1 MSKVKNEN
9 HTTIMGWMINELNLK
24 GNDLIVYAI
33 IYGFSQTKGQKF
45 TGSLQYLAD
54 WCCCTKQ
61 GIQKNLKNL
70 LEKGYITKQEIEKN
84 GVKFCEYAA
93 VERSCIVCNSVVYPM
108 QLSCYNNIED
118 NIEDNI
124 DNTNVLSAA
133 EPRDVKTDDSFLQY
147 PVKDVST
154 EKKKEKKPNLYS
166 SCINAINEFT
176 DDEEV
181 RECLKDFLNMR
192 LANKDK
198 PFGLA
203 SFKGMLKK
211 LRTLTTSKKEVVKII
226 TQAVDRCY
234 LTFYPISTP
243 KKEYKC
249 PEIISPGEKYDVSD
263 EEYEEAMLYGKKF

>member
-1 MSKVKNEN
+1 MNSNNFVV
-9 HTTIMGWMINELNLK
+9 IQGWMCNELDLK
-24 GNDLIVYAI
+24 GNELLVYAL
-33 IYGFSQTKGQKF
+33 IYGFSQDGISNYHGGRQYIADTFNISLPTVDKALKSLLDKHLLIKIPCENHSQTDVYSANISSKE
-45 TGSLQYLAD
+45 TLLVGSKE
-54 WCCCTKQ
+54 T
-61 GIQKNLKNL
+61 L
-70 LEKGYITKQEIEKN
+70 L
-84 GVKFCEYAA
+84 
-93 VERSCIVCNSVVYPM
+93 
-108 QLSCYNNIED
+108 NNISNN
-118 NIEDNI
+118 NINKK
-124 DNTNVLSAA
+124 DNTNVLSTA
-133 EPRDVKTDDSFLQY
+133 EPCDVKTDDSFLQY
-147 PVKDVST
+147 PIKDVST
-154 EKKKEKKPNLYS
+154 EKKEKKPNLYS
-166 SCINAINEFT
+166 SCLVAIDEFT

-211 LRTLTTSKKEVVKII
+211 LRGLTTSKKEVIKII

-249 PEIISPGEKYDVSD
+249 PEIKSPGNLGDISD